1 VLSLVK
7 STASSG
13 GGNFLIPNGTIIVE
27 LVIFVITLGLIAKF
41 VLPPLQKV
49 MDEREERIRNDQ
61 LASDAGSAEA
71 SQLDAER
78 QRVLDAAR
86 AEARTLLAEATEQ
99 AAALVAEGRERGL
112 REFERR
118 VAEVVAQV
126 AGERGRVESE
136 LFSRLEDLVA
146 DAAGRVLG
154 ERIDPVQH
162 AAVLESAVAAARAAV
177 AQ

>member
-1 VLSLVK
+1 
-7 STASSG
+7 
-13 GGNFLIPNGTIIVE
+13 
-27 LVIFVITLGLIAKF
+27 
-41 VLPPLQKV
+41 
-49 MDEREERIRNDQ
+49 
-61 LASDAGSAEA
+61 
-71 SQLDAER
+71 
-78 QRVLDAAR
+78 
-86 AEARTLLAEATEQ
+86 
-99 AAALVAEGRERGL
+99 
-112 REFERR
+112 
-118 VAEVVAQV
+118 VAQV